1 MMGQLVVVLDDD
13 DAVFDGVVK
22 SLEEA
27 GYLVLP
33 LSTADGLVDE
43 LKATEAAALLL
54 DLQTDTSTV
63 GPDILTQLGHD
74 EALGSLPVLVY
85 SANARQLQELS
96 PRLLARG
103 YGVLQKPL
111 DMGEVL
117 RWLQER
123 VG

>member
-43 LKATEAAALLL
+43 LKVTEAAALLL
-54 DLQTDTSTV
+54 DLQTDTSMV
-63 GPDILTQLGHD
+63 GPDILTQLAHD